1 MKKPE
6 KKRKKVKKKI
16 KIVIAPDSFKG
27 SISAADA
34 AEAVAE
40 GLGSVLGDRV
50 LTVMKPVAD
59 GGEGTLDALVPAG
72 GRISLEVTGPDG
84 DRVRAEY
91 GIAGGTAVIE
101 MARASGLTLS
111 SVRRAATATT
121 FGTGELIADALD
133 RGIRHIMLTAGGSAT
148 NDGGCGMFAALGAV
162 FRDAAGEVFIPT
174 GGTLSRIASI
184 DLSGLRSGFGE
195 TEFVIAADIKNPLL
209 GPEGA
214 TYVYGRQ
221 KGTTDTELDMM
232 ERGMASYA
240 AIVEKACGWPV
251 SEVPGSGAAGGIG
264 IPLIAFAGAEVS
276 RGIDT
281 VLKTARFD
289 EALKGADAVITGEGK
304 LDLQSLFGK
313 AVSGVAAAAA
323 KAKVPVD
330 VICGCLGAEREEL
343 RSLGLREILALSEFA
358 PDARSSMEDAGRWLK
373 EAASEYAKKLYL

>member
-27 SISAADA
+27 SISAPDA
-34 AEAVAE
+34 AEAIAE
-40 GLGSVLGDRV
+40 GLVSVLGDRL
-50 LTVMKPVAD
+50 LTVKKPIAD
-59 GGEGTLDALVPAG
+59 GGEGTLDALVPAD
-72 GRISLEVTGPDG
+72 GRISLDVTGPDG
-84 DRVRAEY
+84 DPVRAEY
-91 GIAGGTAVIE
+91 GIAGGIAVIE

-111 SVRRAATATT
+111 SVRRAAQATT
-121 FGTGELIADALD
+121 YGTGELIADALD

-162 FRDAAGEVFIPT
+162 FRDSAGDAFIPT

-184 DLSGLRSGFGE
+184 DLSGLRAGFGE
-195 TEFVIAADIKNPLL
+195 TDFTIAADIKNPLL

-221 KGTTDTELDMM
+221 KGATDKELDMM
-232 ERGMASYA
+232 ELGMSSYA
-240 AIVEKACGWPV
+240 AIVEKICGRHV

-264 IPLIAFAGAEVS
+264 IPLIAFAGAVVS

-313 AVSGVAAAAA
+313 AVSGVASAAA
-323 KAKVPVD
+323 KARVPVD
-330 VICGCLGAEREEL
+330 VICGCLGAETEEL
-343 RSLGLREILALSEFA
+343 KALGLREILALSEFA

-373 EAASEYAKKLYL
+373 EAAAEYARKLYL